1 MTKIKK
7 KQNKREFEEMLQGYA
22 FLAPAIL
29 VILIFFI
36 LSILFAF
43 YLTFNDVNLI
53 AHTYEWNNFRN
64 FQNILKDQQ
73 LIRALQN
80 TAFFALIVVP
90 AQTMIALVMAY
101 VLANREIKG
110 KKIFR
115 LIYFLPTL
123 TSSAALTLIF
133 MFIFNQNG
141 PINSFLVGANLIDQP
156 INFIND
162 TNWTLR
168 VIMMMNIWS
177 TVPYFMT
184 IYLASL
190 VDLPHSLYEAAE
202 IDGANAFDK
211 LRFITIPYLRP
222 ITTYVLLTGIIGTF
236 QMFDQAY
243 IFSGGTGGP
252 VNSTLTVSLLI
263 YQYAFG
269 QNNQMGYAAVLALLL
284 AVIIFIVTRIAEKL
298 NGGNGLENN

>member
-1 MTKIKK
+1 MTTSKP
-7 KQNKREFEEMLQGYA
+7 QASKRQMEEWIQGYS
-22 FLAPAIL
+22 FLAPALL
-29 VILIFFI
+29 VIFVFFI
-36 LSILFAF
+36 LSILFAV
-43 YLTFNDVNLI
+43 YLTFHDVNLI
-53 AHTYEWNNFRN
+53 AHTYEWNDFRN
-64 FQNILKDQQ
+64 FSNLLTDKQ

-90 AQTMIALVMAY
+90 AQTAIALIMAY
-101 VLANREIKG
+101 VLANREVKG
-110 KKIFR
+110 KKFFR

-141 PINSFLVGANLIDQP
+141 PINQMLMSLQIIDSP

-162 TNWTLR
+162 TEWTLR
-168 VIMMMNIWS
+168 VIMAMNIWS

-202 IDGANAFDK
+202 IDGANAIDK

-222 ITTYVLLTGIIGTF
+222 ITTYVVLSGIIGTF

-269 QNNQMGYAAVLALLL
+269 QNHQMGYASVLAILL
-284 AVIIFIVTRIAEKL
+284 AIIIFIVTRIAEKL
-298 NGGNGLENN
+298 NGGNGIENS